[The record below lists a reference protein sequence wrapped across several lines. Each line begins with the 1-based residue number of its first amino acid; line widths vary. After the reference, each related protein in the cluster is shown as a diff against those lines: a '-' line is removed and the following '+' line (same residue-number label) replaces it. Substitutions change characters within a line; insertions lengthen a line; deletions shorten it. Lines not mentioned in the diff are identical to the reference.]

1 MGEVRKGDIVLN
13 IFAGKRNPKR
23 FLLYIGKGTCRQG
36 RYTHKV
42 YDCID
47 YDGQKVQL
55 FRDPDGLVN
64 VGHMDEFD
72 TFIAA
77 LKLLKDRKDGDE
89 DATD

>member
-1 MGEVRKGDIVLN
+1 MDELRKGDIVLN
-13 IFAGKRNPKR
+13 IFAGKRNPTR

-42 YDCID
+42 YDCIG
-47 YDGQKVQL
+47 YDGRKVQL
-55 FRDPDGLVN
+55 FRDPDGLVK

-77 LKLLKDRKDGDE
+77 LKLLKDRKDGDNNG
-89 DATD
+89 